1 MSQIHSIRFDTL
13 IDSCY
18 TSVLGLFYLLLS
30 FKGENHL

>member
-18 TSVLGLFYLLLS
+18 TSVLGLFYPLLF